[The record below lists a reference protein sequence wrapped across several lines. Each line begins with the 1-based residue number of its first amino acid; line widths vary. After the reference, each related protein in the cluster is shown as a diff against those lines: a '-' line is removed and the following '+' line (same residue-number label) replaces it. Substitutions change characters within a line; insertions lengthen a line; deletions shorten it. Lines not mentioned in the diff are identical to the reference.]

1 MSTVI
6 EQHIS
11 MNPDVRGGKPSVAGT
26 RLTVADIAL
35 LHLKLGMALEE
46 IAAKYSLTLADVH
59 AAMTYYYDH
68 RSEIDQSLSDD
79 AAFAEAF
86 ERNNPSPLRAK
97 LKALGRE

>member
-1 MSTVI
+1 MSTI
-6 EQHIS
+6 MEQHIS
-11 MNPDVRGGKPSVAGT
+11 VNPAVRGGKPAIAGT

-68 RSEIDQSLSDD
+68 RSEIDRSISED
-79 AAFAEAF
+79 AAFEEAF
-86 ERNNPSPLRAK
+86 QRNNPSPLQAK